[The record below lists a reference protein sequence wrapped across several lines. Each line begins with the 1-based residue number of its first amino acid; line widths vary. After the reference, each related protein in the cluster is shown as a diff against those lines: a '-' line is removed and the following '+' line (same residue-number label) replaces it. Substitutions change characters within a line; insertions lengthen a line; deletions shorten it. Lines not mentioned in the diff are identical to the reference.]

1 MLFRR
6 DSWPRYHD
14 RDSRRQED
22 AVNMERLLCATDGS
36 PPSEKAVAYTVALA
50 EELRRPI
57 TFLLVADGELETV
70 PAVWDEARVKAED
83 LPPDKE
89 LLAALKIALQHKLL
103 SIKLV
108 RAYGN
113 DPAQAIV
120 SYAERNGYHHIIVG
134 SEGRTGAK
142 RMLLGSVAEDVVTRA
157 HCPVTVVR

>member
-1 MLFRR
+1 MN
-6 DSWPRYHD
+6 P
-14 RDSRRQED
+14 
-22 AVNMERLLCATDGS
+22 ERLLCATDGS
-36 PPSEKAVAYTVALA
+36 PPSEKAVHYTVSLA

-57 TFLLVADGELETV
+57 TFLLVADGALETV
-70 PAVWDEARVKAED
+70 PAAWDEARVKAGD

-89 LLAALKIALQHKLL
+89 LLAALKTALQHKLL
-103 SIKLV
+103 SVRLV

-113 DPAQAIV
+113 DPAEAIV

>member
-1 MLFRR
+1 MN
-6 DSWPRYHD
+6 P
-14 RDSRRQED
+14 
-22 AVNMERLLCATDGS
+22 ERLLCATDGS
-36 PPSEKAVAYTVALA
+36 PSSEKAVHYTVGLA

-57 TFLLVADGELETV
+57 TFLLVADGALETV
-70 PAVWDEARVKAED
+70 PAVWDEAKVRAQD

-89 LLAALKIALQHKLL
+89 LLAALKTALQHKLL
-103 SIKLV
+103 SIRLV
-108 RAYGN
+108 RAYGS
-113 DPAQAIV
+113 DPAEAIV

>member
-1 MLFRR
+1 MN
-6 DSWPRYHD
+6 S
-14 RDSRRQED
+14 
-22 AVNMERLLCATDGS
+22 ERLLCATDGS
-36 PPSEKAVAYTVALA
+36 PPSEKAVHYTVTLA
-50 EELRRPI
+50 EELGRPI
-57 TFLLVADGELETV
+57 TFLLVADGALETV

-89 LLAALKIALQHKLL
+89 LLAALKTALQHKLL

-108 RAYGN
+108 RAYGS
-113 DPAQAIV
+113 DPAEAIV

>member
-1 MLFRR
+1 MN
-6 DSWPRYHD
+6 S
-14 RDSRRQED
+14 
-22 AVNMERLLCATDGS
+22 ERLLCATDGS
-36 PPSEKAVAYTVALA
+36 PPSEKAVHYTVSLA
-50 EELRRPI
+50 EEMRRPI

-70 PAVWDEARVKAED
+70 PAVWDEARVKAQD

-89 LLAALKIALQHKLL
+89 LLAALKTALQHKLL

-113 DPAQAIV
+113 DPAEAIV

-142 RMLLGSVAEDVVTRA
+142 RMLLGSVAADVVTRA

>member
-1 MLFRR
+1 M
-6 DSWPRYHD
+6 
-14 RDSRRQED
+14 
-22 AVNMERLLCATDGS
+22 
-36 PPSEKAVAYTVALA
+36 
-50 EELRRPI
+50 RRPI
-57 TFLLVADGELETV
+57 TFLLVADGALETA
-70 PAVWDEARVKAED
+70 PAVWDEAKVKAQD

-89 LLAALKIALQHKLL
+89 LLAALKTALQHKLL

-108 RAYGN
+108 RAYGS
-113 DPAQAIV
+113 DPAEAIV